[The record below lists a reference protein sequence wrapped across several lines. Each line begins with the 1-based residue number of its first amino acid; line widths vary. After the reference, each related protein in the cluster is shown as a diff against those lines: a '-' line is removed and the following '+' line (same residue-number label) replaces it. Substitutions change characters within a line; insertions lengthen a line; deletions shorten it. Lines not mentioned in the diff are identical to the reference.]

1 MSREKLGMTQKM
13 ELPFAE
19 PDWEVETATGVL
31 HCEWPLPD
39 RERTRKVYEVDALRS
54 LIVTAVLPT

>member
-1 MSREKLGMTQKM
+1 MTQKM
-13 ELPFAE
+13 ELPFVE